1 MNLRIEKLDRIATKG
16 LKLVGV
22 GLVFLAIYVTGY
34 YQGRVQ
40 LYSTLSIDEQHR
52 IEQAE
57 AAALRKMFEGE
68 TK

>member
-1 MNLRIEKLDRIATKG
+1 MNLRIEQLDRVATKA
-16 LKLVGV
+16 LKIVGV

-34 YQGRVQ
+34 YQGRGQ

>member
-1 MNLRIEKLDRIATKG
+1 MNLRIEQLDRVATKA
-16 LKLVGV
+16 LKIVGV

-34 YQGRVQ
+34 YQGRGQ

-52 IEQAE
+52 IQQAE
-57 AAALRKMFEGE
+57 ASALQKMFEGE